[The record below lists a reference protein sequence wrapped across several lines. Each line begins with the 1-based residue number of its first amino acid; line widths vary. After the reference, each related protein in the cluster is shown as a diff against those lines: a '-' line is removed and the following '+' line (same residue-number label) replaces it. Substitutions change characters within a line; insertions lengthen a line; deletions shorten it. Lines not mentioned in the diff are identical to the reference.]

1 MKSRVVLRR
10 FKGEFMKTVLVTG
23 GAGFI
28 GSAFVRRLLN
38 KSDYRVVVADKL
50 TYAANTLSLEP
61 FKKNKNFVFCQVDIC
76 NKRAIAKLFAC
87 EKPDMIVNF
96 AAETHVDRSF
106 KYPALFTKTNV
117 SGTQVLLDCCKN
129 FGVNRFHQVS
139 TDEVYGGVSENEII
153 HKNYILSTE
162 QSPLNPTNPYS
173 ATKAAA
179 DILAL
184 VYGKSYGLHVT
195 VTRST
200 NNYGEWQNHEKLIPA
215 VIKNAL
221 LNKKV
226 KVYGAG
232 QDVRDW
238 LYVDDNC
245 AAIELVLKFGK
256 SGDIYN
262 VSGKNRIKNL
272 DLIKTVLQ
280 LLGKSESLIKFVPG
294 RVSNDFCYMI
304 DDEKISREL
313 NFAPQTDFAAGLK
326 KTVNFYKNYFGISKK
341 ND

>member
-1 MKSRVVLRR
+1 
-10 FKGEFMKTVLVTG
+10 MKTVLVTG

-38 KSDYRVVVADKL
+38 ESNYKVVVADKL

-61 FKKNKNFVFCQVDIC
+61 FKNNKNFVFYKVDIC
-76 NKRAIAKLFAC
+76 DKRAIAGLFAC
-87 EKPDMIVNF
+87 EAPDTVINF

-117 SGTQVLLDCCKN
+117 SGTQVLLDCCKK
-129 FGVNRFHQVS
+129 FGANRFHQVS
-139 TDEVYGGVSENEII
+139 TDEVYGGVSENDIK

-173 ATKAAA
+173 ASKGAA

-184 VYGKSYGLHVT
+184 AYGKSYGLHVT

-200 NNYGEWQNHEKLIPA
+200 NNYGEWQNFEKLIPS

-221 LNKKV
+221 SNKQV
-226 KVYGAG
+226 KVYGEG
-232 QDVRDW
+232 QDIRDW
-238 LYVDDNC
+238 LYVEDNC
-245 AAIELVLKFGK
+245 AAIELVLKYGK

-262 VSGKNRIKNL
+262 VSGRNRIKNI
-272 DLIKTVLQ
+272 DVVKTVLR

-304 DDEKISREL
+304 DDGKISREL
-313 NFAPQTDFAAGLK
+313 NFAPQTDFESGLEQ
-326 KTVNFYKNYFGISKK
+326 TVNRYKNYLSVGKMQE
-341 ND
+341 

>member
-1 MKSRVVLRR
+1 MKSRAVLRR
-10 FKGEFMKTVLVTG
+10 FKGEFMQTVLVLG

-38 KSDYRVVVADKL
+38 SGDYRVVVADKL
-50 TYAANTLSLEP
+50 TYAANVLSLEP
-61 FKKNKNFVFCQVDIC
+61 FKTDKNLVFYKADIC
-76 NKRAIAKLFAC
+76 NKGEISKIFAC
-87 EKPDMIVNF
+87 EKPDMAVNF

-106 KYPALFTKTNV
+106 KYPALFTRTNV
-117 SGTQVLLDCCKN
+117 FGTRVLLDCCRQ

-139 TDEVYGGVSENEII
+139 TDEVYGGVSEDDMI
-153 HKNYILSTE
+153 HKNFVLSTE
-162 QSPLNPTNPYS
+162 KSPLNPTNPYS
-173 ATKAAA
+173 ASKAAA

-184 VYGKSYGLHVT
+184 AYGKSYGINVT

-200 NNYGEWQNHEKLIPA
+200 NNYGEWQNPEKLIPA

-221 LNKKV
+221 SNKKV

-245 AAIELVLKFGK
+245 AAIELVLKHGK

-262 VSGKNRIKNL
+262 VSGRNRIKNL
-272 DLIKTVLQ
+272 DLIKTVLR
-280 LLGKSESLIKFVPG
+280 LLGKSESLIEFVSG

-304 DDEKISREL
+304 DDEKIRREL
-313 NFAPQTDFAAGLK
+313 NFAPQTNFEAGLK
-326 KTVNFYKNYFGISKK
+326 QTVNRYKNYF
-341 ND
+341 